1 MCCAIHTDRQRE
13 THNSNST
20 TTHRETERERIKKS
34 LDKTHNMCY
43 NTTIKRTKEIHTMN
57 YNDLMNYEQD
67 MRTMEQAAPTEEE
80 MDAMYAWAVE
90 NGLA

>member
-1 MCCAIHTDRQRE
+1 
-13 THNSNST
+13 
-20 TTHRETERERIKKS
+20 
-34 LDKTHNMCY
+34 MCY
-43 NTTIKRTKEIHTMN
+43 NTTIKRTKEMHTMSC
-57 YNDLMNYEQD
+57 NDLMNYEQD

>member
-1 MCCAIHTDRQRE
+1 MLYTQTDRERY
-13 THNSNST
+13 T
-20 TTHRETERERIKKS
+20 TATAQQHRETERERIKKS
-34 LDKTHNMCY
+34 LDKAHNMCY
-43 NTTIKRTKEIHTMN
+43 NTTIKRTKEMHTMN
-57 YNDLMNYEQD
+57 YNDLMSYEQD

>member
-13 THNSNST
+13 TQQQQYNNT
-20 TTHRETERERIKKS
+20 QRDKERKNKKN

-43 NTTIKRTKEIHTMN
+43 NTTIKRTKEMHTMS

>member
-1 MCCAIHTDRQRE
+1 MLYTQ
-13 THNSNST
+13 
-20 TTHRETERERIKKS
+20 TERDTRQQQHNNAQRDKERKNKKS

-43 NTTIKRTKEIHTMN
+43 NTTIKRTKEIHTMS

>member
-1 MCCAIHTDRQRE
+1 
-13 THNSNST
+13 
-20 TTHRETERERIKKS
+20 
-34 LDKTHNMCY
+34 MCY
-43 NTTIKRTKEIHTMN
+43 NTTIKRTKEIHTMS

>member
-1 MCCAIHTDRQRE
+1 MLCYTYRQTERD
-13 THNSNST
+13 T
-20 TTHRETERERIKKS
+20 TTTAQQHRETKRERIKKS

-43 NTTIKRTKEIHTMN
+43 NTTIKRTKEMHTMN
-57 YNDLMNYEQD
+57 YNDLMSYEQD

>member
-1 MCCAIHTDRQRE
+1 MLYTQ
-13 THNSNST
+13 
-20 TTHRETERERIKKS
+20 TERDTQQQQHNNAQRDKERKNKKS

-43 NTTIKRTKEIHTMN
+43 NTTIKRTKEIHTMS

-67 MRTMEQAAPTEEE
+67 MRTMEQTAPTEEE

>member
-1 MCCAIHTDRQRE
+1 
-13 THNSNST
+13 
-20 TTHRETERERIKKS
+20 
-34 LDKTHNMCY
+34 MCY
-43 NTTIKRTKEIHTMN
+43 NTTIKRTKEMHTMN
-57 YNDLMNYEQD
+57 YNDLMSYEQD